1 VQVAAQEE
9 AEAEAQEEA
18 EAEAE
23 EEAEAEAEEEAEAE
37 AAAPRRPLEFHLCSR
52 SCRDGRLP
60 SGRPCLAADSRSGTT
75 SWCGRT

>member
-1 VQVAAQEE
+1 MQVAAQE

-23 EEAEAEAEEEAEAE
+23 LILSYLILSYLILSYLA
-37 AAAPRRPLEFHLCSR
+37 RRPLEFHLCSR